1 MKKFASVISMSVLLG
16 LSGAVLAAG
25 DPAAGKARAAVCVAC
40 HGADGIGTAPT
51 YPNLKGQKEAYLVKQ
66 LKAFRDGTR
75 TDTPPIMSG
84 MAKSLNLTDT
94 DIDNLAAYFS
104 SL

>member
-1 MKKFASVISMSVLLG
+1 MKKLASVITMGVLLG

-25 DPAAGKARAAVCVAC
+25 DAAAGKAKASAVCAAC
-40 HGADGIGTAPT
+40 HGADGMSPATFPL
-51 YPNLKGQKEAYLVKQ
+51 YPNLKGQKAGYLVKQ

-75 TDTPPIMSG
+75 TDPVMSS
-84 MAKSLNLTDT
+84 MAKPLTDA
-94 DIDNLAAYFS
+94 DVENVAAYFS